1 MCGGVTATP
10 MFPLG
15 SVLFPHMPLALR
27 LFEPRYLQML
37 AGLLEQPRPEF
48 GVVLIERGHEVGGGD
63 HRFGLGTMA
72 RFIEV
77 EAREEFMAVVSVG
90 TSRVRVDQWLPDDPF
105 PRAEVSIVPE
115 FEWEEALADER
126 HSVEALVREAIALM
140 GGEPDVELTDDPVGR
155 CWQMAALAPVGA
167 LDAWRLLGSA
177 TLGDLLETTKRLT
190 AEAIDTYRMDSGSGG
205 FD

>member
-1 MCGGVTATP
+1 

-63 HRFGLGTMA
+63 HRFGLGTLA
-72 RFIEV
+72 RLIEV
-77 EAREEFMAVVSVG
+77 EAREEYMAVVAVG
-90 TSRVRVDQWLPDDPF
+90 TARVRVDSWLPDDPY
-105 PRAEVSIVPE
+105 PRAEVSVVDE
-115 FEWEEALADER
+115 LVWEQQHAEELDE
-126 HSVEALVREAIALM
+126 VESMVREAIAML
-140 GGEPDVELTDDPVGR
+140 GGRPDVELTDDTVGR
-155 CWQMAALAPVGA
+155 CWQLAALAPVGA
-167 LDAWRLLGSA
+167 LDSWRLLASR
-177 TLGDLLETTKRLT
+177 TLGELLENTKAVTSDAVETFRL
-190 AEAIDTYRMDSGSGG
+190 DSGSGG

>member
-1 MCGGVTATP
+1 MEGVTVIP

-37 AGLLEQPRPEF
+37 AGLLEQSQPEF

-72 RFIEV
+72 RLIEV
-77 EAREEFMAVVSVG
+77 EAREEFMAVVAVG
-90 TSRVRVDQWLPDDPF
+90 TSRIRVDGWLPDDPY
-105 PRAEVSIVPE
+105 PCAEVHPVDEFVWDEAHTEQRDSVEVIVR
-115 FEWEEALADER
+115 EALA
-126 HSVEALVREAIALM
+126 VM
-140 GGEPDVELTDDPVGR
+140 GGQPDVELTDDPVGR
-155 CWQMAALAPVGA
+155 CWQLAALAPLGP
-167 LDAWRLLGSA
+167 LDAWRLLGSE
-177 TLGDLLETTKRLT
+177 TLGDLLAVTAELT
-190 AEAIDTYRMDSGSGG
+190 AEALETFRLDSGSGG

>member
-1 MCGGVTATP
+1 MGGVTVVP

-37 AGLLEQPRPEF
+37 AGLLEDERPEF

-72 RFIEV
+72 RLIEV
-77 EAREEFMAVVSVG
+77 EAREEFMAVVGVG
-90 TSRVRVDQWLPDDPF
+90 TSRISVDAWLPDDPY
-105 PRAEVSIVPE
+105 PRAEVSVLDDFP
-115 FEWEEALADER
+115 WDPGSAQARDE
-126 HSVEALVREAIALM
+126 VEARVREALALM
-140 GGEPDVELTDDPVGR
+140 GGQADVELTDDPVGR
-155 CWQMAALAPVGA
+155 CWQLAALAPVGP

-177 TLGDLLETTKRLT
+177 SLDELLRLT
-190 AEAIDTYRMDSGSGG
+190 GELTADAIETFRLDAGSGG

>member
-1 MCGGVTATP
+1 

-37 AGLLEQPRPEF
+37 AGLLEQSQPDF

-72 RFIEV
+72 RLIEV
-77 EAREEFMAVVSVG
+77 EAREEFMAVVAVG
-90 TSRVRVDQWLPDDPF
+90 TSRVRVDAWLPDEPY
-105 PRAEVSIVPE
+105 PRAEVHPVDEFVWDEAHTAQRDSVEVIVR
-115 FEWEEALADER
+115 EALA
-126 HSVEALVREAIALM
+126 VM
-140 GGEPDVELTDDPVGR
+140 GGQPDVELTDDPVGR
-155 CWQMAALAPVGA
+155 CWQLAALAPLGP
-167 LDAWRLLGSA
+167 LDAWQLLGSE
-177 TLGDLLETTKRLT
+177 TLENLLTTTAELT
-190 AEAIDTYRMDSGSGG
+190 AEALETFRLDSGSGG